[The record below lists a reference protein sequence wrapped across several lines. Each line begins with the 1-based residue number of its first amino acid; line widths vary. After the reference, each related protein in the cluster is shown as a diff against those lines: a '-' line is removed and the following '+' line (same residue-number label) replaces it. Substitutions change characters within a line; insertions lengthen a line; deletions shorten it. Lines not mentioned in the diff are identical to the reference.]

1 MFVSVLEKQRTT
13 LKDCCHHTVAWQ
25 RCAFEQKWNRQLT
38 RSNFPAG
45 AKKRSRGTRLTS
57 TTTSL
62 YYVVEHNLY
71 EQFIQPF
78 SFLRKW
84 V

>member
-45 AKKRSRGTRLTS
+45 AKNEVG
-57 TTTSL
+57 
-62 YYVVEHNLY
+62 
-71 EQFIQPF
+71 EQD
-78 SFLRKW
+78 
-84 V
+84 